1 MTGPVPAVSE
11 PNDEEKTIES
21 GARAS
26 AIFPPLGTTPRQARA
41 FVRAIFADWHIT
53 DPLDDVLLLTT
64 ELVTNGV
71 VHAGTDVEV
80 VIETTGV
87 SLIVSVGDRYS
98 ARQLPTVVTAPPEMS
113 ESGRGLLLIRSIA
126 NRWGVEHS
134 ATGKAVWFETLLS
147 TAAVVEA
154 VESASGA
161 APHSQS
167 QSVLIAAVGVDE
179 TGVVTG
185 WRGDAAQLLGWTE
198 DQVLGRHVNDFIPA
212 AGRHRSLHDQVA
224 RSGRWHGSVDVRCA
238 DGSSRSLYGSHRLAA
253 DSGDLLCLWTLPSDR
268 WALAPAAPGSAATP
282 SGVADILGLAD
293 SVTARLSLDDL
304 LDQVLRRSC
313 TAFGS
318 DAAYILL
325 ADEDGG
331 FELRAAYGF
340 TVDSQALA
348 GARSTEGIA
357 GLLGVHNLPVI
368 VDDTSEPNA
377 DPLLTGQGMRS
388 AVATPLVVEGRMAG
402 SLHVAARRPNAFTTD
417 DGVRLAQVS
426 DRVALAVESARLN
439 ELERRRRGWLAY
451 VAEASDLLAGT
462 LDLDRTLALVSQ
474 LVVPT
479 LGSWCAIHL
488 LEEGG
493 DSRLAYVWHAD
504 EARGDE
510 LRKALAALPA
520 PERRTVA
527 RQPPPNRRQP
537 WRPALEHSLSAYD
550 RIIYP
555 LVARNNVVGSLTV
568 GRAAAAQF
576 RTEEIDL
583 AGDLARR
590 SALAIDNAQLFQERV
605 VIATALQ
612 RSLLPPEAPV
622 IQGCEIGVAYLAAG
636 EGNEV
641 GGDFYDVF
649 PIGTDRWGVA
659 IGDVCG
665 KGAEAAAVTGLA
677 RHTIRLLGRDGRRVA
692 EVLERLNRAIL
703 EEGPR
708 ARFVTVAYAVMT
720 RTPAGATVELCSA
733 GHPLPMLIGVD
744 GTVRPLGEP
753 QSLLG
758 VMSDP
763 ALTSQFVDIG
773 KGESLVFFTD
783 GVTER
788 REGTR
793 MLGED
798 GLARVL
804 GACASLPASA
814 IARRIERAVI
824 EWQPEPSRDDMAVVV
839 VRVL

>member
-1 MTGPVPAVSE
+1 M
-11 PNDEEKTIES
+11 NES

-26 AIFPPLGTTPRQARA
+26 AIFPPLGTTPRKARA
-41 FVRAIFADWHIT
+41 FVRATFADWHIT

-80 VIETTGV
+80 VVETSGV

-98 ARQLPTVVTAPPEMS
+98 ARQLPTVVTAPPETS

-147 TAAVVEA
+147 TAAVINSVEPTN
-154 VESASGA
+154 GG
-161 APHSQS
+161 APHNQS
-167 QSVLIAAVGVDE
+167 QSILIAAVGVD
-179 TGVVTG
+179 GAGLVIG
-185 WRGDAAQLLGWTE
+185 WRGDAPRLLGWSA
-198 DQVLGRHVNDFIPA
+198 DQVLGRHINDLVAA

-224 RSGRWHGSVDVRCA
+224 RSGRWHGNVEVRCA

-253 DSGDLLCLWTLPSDR
+253 DNGDLLCLWTVPSDR
-268 WALAPAAPGSAATP
+268 WALAPATAGSATTP

-293 SVTARLSLDDL
+293 SVTARLGLDDL

-325 ADEDGG
+325 ADDDGT

-340 TVDSQALA
+340 AVDARTTV

-357 GLLGVHNLPVI
+357 GRLGVHNLPVI
-368 VDDTSEPNA
+368 VDDTSGPIA

-388 AVATPLVVEGRMAG
+388 AVAAPLVVEGRMAG
-402 SLHVAARRPNAFTTD
+402 SLHVAARRPQAFTTD

-493 DSRLAYVWHAD
+493 NSRLAYVWHAD
-504 EARGDE
+504 EAQGDE
-510 LRKALAALPA
+510 VRKALVELPA
-520 PERRTVA
+520 PERRTQA

-537 WRPALEHSLSAYD
+537 WRPAAVTSLAAYD
-550 RIIYP
+550 RVVYP
-555 LVARNNVVGSLTV
+555 LVARNNVIGSLTV
-568 GRAAAAQF
+568 ARGRAAQF
-576 RTEEIDL
+576 RPEEIDL
-583 AGDLARR
+583 ASDLARR

-622 IQGCEIGVAYLAAG
+622 IPGCEIGVAYLAAG

-665 KGAEAAAVTGLA
+665 KGPEAAAVTGLA
-677 RHTIRLLGRDGRRVA
+677 RHTIRLLGRDERGVA

-708 ARFVTVAYAVMT
+708 ARFVTVAYAMV
-720 RTPAGATVELCSA
+720 TPTPTGAAVELCSA

-744 GTVRPLGEP
+744 GEVRPLGEP

-758 VMSDP
+758 VMAEPDL
-763 ALTSQFVDIG
+763 ASQHYDIA
-773 KGESLVFFTD
+773 KGEALVFFTD

-788 REGTR
+788 REGAR

-804 GACASLPASA
+804 AACASLPAHA
-814 IARRIERAVI
+814 IASRIERAVVQ
-824 EWQPEPSRDDMAVVV
+824 WQPEPSRDDMAVVV
-839 VRVL
+839 VRIL